1 MISRDEINKNNLVAH
16 YTYEH
21 NDGDQIWVDECKFCK
36 QDDGSFERHFKD
48 GYYGTTVSKTI
59 SLEELKKE
67 LKKVKESPSQYDNP
81 NVRGGYEIVK
91 DFVEPTSM
99 KVGDIVYFYEHWSD
113 SIEKCKIEELK
124 EIDGVKAAEVR
135 SIGTV
140 DIEGD
145 IICNTYGTSTR
156 RIKDLYPSSTAA
168 YDAYFKKSIENTRKY
183 KDEIKTINDLV
194 AFPLDHCLNGGEYT
208 DYDAKAAYKQ
218 KVKELLGIEFDDRD
232 QVIENEDIER

>member
-21 NDGDQIWVDECKFCK
+21 NDGDQIWDDEAKFYAK
-36 QDDGSFERHFKD
+36 EDGTYERHFKE
-48 GYYGTTVSKTI
+48 GYYGKTEVSTVS
-59 SLEELKKE
+59 LEDLKKE
-67 LKKVKESPSQYDNP
+67 LDKVKTSSYQYSNSKT
-81 NVRGGYEIVK
+81 RGGYDIKK

-99 KVGDIVYFYEHWSD
+99 KIGDIAYFYEHWSD

-135 SIGTV
+135 NIGTI

-168 YDAYFKKSIENTRKY
+168 YDAYFKKSIENTNKY
-183 KDEIKTINDLV
+183 KNEIKTIKDLV
-194 AFPLDHCLNGGEYT
+194 AFPLNHCLNGSEYT

-232 QVIENEDIER
+232 NVIESEDIER